1 MAVSGSEKTR
11 IGGQLSGVGIKQTFA
26 AKATGTSP
34 TGRVMSSLA
43 NYGGLAGKGGIAGRR
58 GGLAR

>member
-11 IGGQLSGVGIKQTFA
+11 IGGQLSGVGAKQTFT
-26 AKATGTSP
+26 AKADSGA
-34 TGRVMSSLA
+34 TGRVMSSLSRH
-43 NYGGLAGKGGIAGRR
+43 GGLAGKGGVAGKG